1 MTFLKHPGTALLAGA
16 VAIVLLS
23 LLGAQLTGPALAS
36 NLAARAQ
43 AVIASAG
50 GTGVRAQFDSRN
62 GFASRHPVLIGGED
76 LDDTT
81 RARIARAV
89 GRVPGVGGVR
99 WAGAGMLAEGE
110 TPIVNP
116 LHCQDDVNGLLRTRT
131 LRFEGGSARLDRASS
146 TLVDEVAAAL
156 RPCLGSII
164 AITGHTD
171 NTGLEPGNLV
181 LSRERAVAVRD
192 ALVARGIPQDGLR
205 TRGMGSQAAV
215 EGLDPG
221 DPANRRIEFAVIA
234 TDAVTPTPVDTP
246 GPR

>member
-1 MTFLKHPGTALLAGA
+1 
-16 VAIVLLS
+16 
-23 LLGAQLTGPALAS
+23 
-36 NLAARAQ
+36 
-43 AVIASAG
+43 
-50 GTGVRAQFDSRN
+50 
-62 GFASRHPVLIGGED
+62 
-76 LDDTT
+76 
-81 RARIARAV
+81 
-89 GRVPGVGGVR
+89 
-99 WAGAGMLAEGE
+99 MLAEGE